1 MTSPISSRR
10 VRRTRAQWSQ
20 LVKEQAASGL
30 SQQAFCSR
38 QDSRVVDVHQMET
51 PVQWCFGIECE
62 TGGVR

>member
-30 SQQAFCSR
+30 SVRSGHSWSR
-38 QDSRVVDVHQMET
+38 NKRRVVNRHSAADK
-51 PVQWCFGIECE
+51 I
-62 TGGVR
+62 